1 MERHFSDLQLLKLGG
16 SLITDKSK
24 AHTPRPTVI
33 KRLAEE
39 IAEAKRQYSALKLI
53 VGNGAG
59 SFGHVPAKRYGTR
72 EGVHTPAE
80 WRGFVEVWRE
90 ARVLNQIVMEIL
102 WESELPAMV
111 FSPSASVTSD
121 DGRILTWNLEP
132 IKTALEAGL
141 LPVIHGDVAFDVR
154 RGGTILSTE
163 DLFAHLARHLRPK
176 RILLAGIEAGV
187 WADYPACT
195 RLVAEI
201 TPANWEALA
210 ASLGGSAGTDVTGGM
225 ASKVRQSLELV
236 KEIPGLEVRIFSG
249 EEGGLIRRAL
259 GGEEVGTLIRNGS
272 GVPAD

>member
-24 AHTPRPTVI
+24 AHTPHPEVI
-33 KRLAEE
+33 RRLAEE
-39 IAEAKRQYSALKLI
+39 IAEAKRQNAALQLI

-59 SFGHVPAKRYGTR
+59 SFGHVPAKHYGTR
-72 EGVHTPAE
+72 EGVHTAAE

-90 ARVLNQIVMEIL
+90 ARALNQIVMEIL

-163 DLFAHLARHLRPK
+163 DLFAHLAQRLRPK

-195 RLVAEI
+195 RLMAEI
-201 TPANWEALA
+201 TPVDWEAVA

-249 EEGGLIRRAL
+249 EEEGLIRRAL

>member
-24 AHTPRPTVI
+24 AHTPHPEVI
-33 KRLAEE
+33 RRLAEE
-39 IAEAKRQYSALKLI
+39 IAEAKRQNAALQLI

-72 EGVHTPAE
+72 EGVHTAAE
-80 WRGFVEVWRE
+80 WRG
-90 ARVLNQIVMEIL
+90 LNQIVMEIL

-163 DLFAHLARHLRPK
+163 DLFAHLAQRLRPK

-195 RLVAEI
+195 RLMAEI
-201 TPANWEALA
+201 TPVDWEAVA

-249 EEGGLIRRAL
+249 EEEGLIRRAL

>member
-1 MERHFSDLQLLKLGG
+1 MEAHFSDLQLLKLGG

-24 AHTPRPTVI
+24 AHTPRPAVI

-249 EEGGLIRRAL
+249 EEEGLIRRAL

>member
-1 MERHFSDLQLLKLGG
+1 MGTHFSDLQLLKLGG

-24 AHTPRPTVI
+24 AHTPRPAVI

-39 IAEAKRQYSALKLI
+39 IAGAKRQDPALKLI

-72 EGVHTPAE
+72 EGVHTSAE
-80 WRGFVEVWRE
+80 WCGFVEVWRE
-90 ARVLNQIVMEIL
+90 ARALNQIVMEIL
-102 WESELPAMV
+102 WECGLPAMV
-111 FSPSASVTSD
+111 FSPSASVTSG

-132 IKTALEAGL
+132 LKSALEAGL

-163 DLFAHLARHLRPK
+163 DLFAHLAHHLRPK

-187 WADYPACT
+187 WADYPDCT
-195 RLVAEI
+195 RLVPEI
-201 TPANWEALA
+201 TPANWEAVA
-210 ASLGGSAGTDVTGGM
+210 ASLGGSAAIDVTGGM

-249 EEGGLIRRAL
+249 EEEGLVGRAL
-259 GGEEVGTLIRNGS
+259 KGKGVGTAVLGS
-272 GVPAD
+272 